1 MMRSPGAAFDL
12 RAALVDEVRS
22 AYEHFARD
30 PANPGAMHRS
40 RLALKR
46 ARALSK
52 VGRVSAPGLSE
63 VFDDAARALQRTLS
77 RACDAW
83 RLEQSARMLAKKTG
97 KKRIRRELRALAD
110 RAEAQQRAAA
120 PVSAEAILTDL
131 NNLLLIAQVWPDASA
146 RQVARG
152 AARLARR
159 ARKGWRRAS
168 DANSPKLRHAWRK
181 REKNRFYAASLLG
194 PAWPHGEPRRRKRN
208 QALGA
213 ALGDERDLLSVM
225 ERLVTDR
232 PANRDQGP
240 TKALGKL
247 RRRLARRAH
256 KLGAKLHAGG
266 A

>member
-22 AYEHFARD
+22 AYECFARD

-46 ARALSK
+46 ACALSK
-52 VGRVSAPGLSE
+52 VGAVSAPGLSE
-63 VFDDAARALQRTLS
+63 VFGDGARALQRTLS

-83 RLEQSARMLAKKTG
+83 TLEQSARMLAKKAG

-120 PVSAEAILTDL
+120 PLNAEAILTDL
-131 NNLLLIAQVWPDASA
+131 NNLLRIAQVWPDASE

-152 AARLARR
+152 AQRLARR
-159 ARKGWRRAS
+159 ARKGWRRAF
-168 DANSPKLRHAWRK
+168 DETSPKLRHAWRK
-181 REKNRFYAASLLG
+181 CEKDRFYAASLLG
-194 PAWPHGEPRRRKRN
+194 SAWPQDEPRRRKRN
-208 QALGA
+208 QALGE
-213 ALGDERDLLSVM
+213 ALGRERDLLSVM
-225 ERLVTDR
+225 ERLATDR
-232 PANRDQGP
+232 PANGDQRP
-240 TKALGKL
+240 IKALGKL
-247 RRRLARRAH
+247 RRRLARRAR

-266 A
+266 V